1 MFRGSTLSHD
11 PTMATLKE
19 KIDAERAARELFEKA
34 DLPQPD
40 AVEYG
45 HTCIRLFWAEPKT
58 CVIVEI
64 DEPPE
69 GSDHPVDRAQA

>member
-1 MFRGSTLSHD
+1 V
-11 PTMATLKE
+11 ATLKE
-19 KIDAERAARELFEKA
+19 KIDAERAARALLEDA

-45 HTCIRLFWAEPKT
+45 YTCIRLFWMEQKA
-58 CVIVEI
+58 CMVVEI

-69 GSDHPVDRAQA
+69 GWTDPNEGGTAIAPPRT